1 MATRFR
7 RSRGGVVVT
16 FHPDEAVVLRSLLHQ
31 LEDMLG
37 GDEPETDEDI
47 DPLAAAVGIG
57 GADEPP
63 ADPALA
69 RLLPDAYPDDVE
81 ASADFRRYTELGL
94 RERKRA
100 AIRTA
105 LAGLATP
112 GARRTLGADEA
123 HAWLAA
129 LNDLR
134 LVIGTRLDLR
144 EDAERDDDAME
155 EGDPR
160 RTLYDVYDW
169 LTLLQETLVRALW

>member
-31 LEDMLG
+31 LEEMLAT
-37 GDEPETDEDI
+37 DEPETDADI

-57 GADEPP
+57 GSTEPP
-63 ADPALA
+63 ADPAIA
-69 RLLPDAYPDDVE
+69 RLLPDAYPDDAE
-81 ASADFRRYTELGL
+81 AAADFRRYTELGL

-112 GARRTLGADEA
+112 GARRTLGTEEA

-144 EDAERDDDAME
+144 DDADRIEIAPE
-155 EGDPR
+155 EDDPR